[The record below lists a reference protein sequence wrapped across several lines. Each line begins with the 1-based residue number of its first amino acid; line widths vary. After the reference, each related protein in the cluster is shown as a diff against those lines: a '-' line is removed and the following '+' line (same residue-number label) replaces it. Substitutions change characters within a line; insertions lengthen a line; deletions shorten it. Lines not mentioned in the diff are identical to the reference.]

1 MDRNDRLMPK
11 KDNPLI
17 CAWKVKNLMVS
28 WTNLFSNGVLADKDE
43 KDETAS
49 EKVNTSYDSE
59 KELSV

>member
-11 KDNPLI
+11 KDKRLI
-17 CAWKVKNLMVS
+17 CAWKVKYLMIS

-49 EKVNTSYDSE
+49 EEINTSYDLE
-59 KELSV
+59 EELRV